1 MIIIDRGDG
10 KNGEKAV
17 HFCTDINWMF
27 VWMVSGLLEL
37 GIWEDKHTNRLK
49 PHNV

>member
-1 MIIIDRGDG
+1 MIIIDRGDE

-27 VWMVSGLLEL
+27 VCTVSGVLEL
-37 GIWEDKHTNRLK
+37 GIWEDRHSYGFK
-49 PHNV
+49 PQNV